1 MIPITV
7 LSEASCFSNQ
17 IFVGILE
24 ECCLQTSDRRS
35 WTLQIDTDDSL
46 SFFKYHYLVLV
57 NFFGW
62 IVCSR
67 HWNFSRNL
75 TGIPTEFR
83 TEKLTAWPFETHSMS
98 KWLNEIVSTFNN
110 SFCYEQMARVPFFM
124 KLLLRFRE
132 WDVYLMLLTYHTP
145 KNGQMLH
152 VIAGFATYHISV
164 TPKGLRK

>member
-1 MIPITV
+1 MIPITE
-7 LSEASCFSNQ
+7 LGEASCFYKQ
-17 IFVGILE
+17 ILVGILPSQ
-24 ECCLQTSDRRS
+24 CHLQTSGFKLK
-35 WTLQIDTDDSL
+35 TPNIDDSL
-46 SFFKYHYLVLV
+46 SYFVLV
-57 NFFGW
+57 NSFGR
-62 IVCSR
+62 S
-67 HWNFSRNL
+67 SQL
-75 TGIPTEFR
+75 TWEFR
-83 TEKLTAWPFETHSMS
+83 SEKLPASPLETHSMS
-98 KWLNEIVSTFNN
+98 KWPNEIVSTFTN